1 MKHRSTTPSIANTSN
16 ILTFLFS
23 LLIFYLNFGFFDF
36 LLYFI
41 SCTCYKLLNITLMK
55 ALLALAACP
64 IFNIEISYV
73 DYWANKMLACLLES
87 TAYNTQHPQSSA
99 NPIPDTRAF
108 KSEDLSQ
115 TVYRTLRDADWRK
128 RNAEMTGLSEVPSTN
143 DRAFC

>member
-1 MKHRSTTPSIANTSN
+1 
-16 ILTFLFS
+16 
-23 LLIFYLNFGFFDF
+23 
-36 LLYFI
+36 
-41 SCTCYKLLNITLMK
+41 MK

-73 DYWANKMLACLLES
+73 DYWANKMLACLLARVHS
-87 TAYNTQHPQSSA
+87 LQHSA
-99 NPIPDTRAF
+99 PTEFCNPLPDTRAF